1 MRRNRTVHA
10 PAAAPDAAAIW
21 VFLFY
26 LFGVLLQLIRPMS
39 IFAQLSFRG
48 TLLLASA
55 ALTVLFFL
63 AASFLGRS
71 TIPLICVGF
80 GVLMEHG
87 AASLGSMEAG
97 FSDSSILLLTLGAIM
112 ILLFF
117 VAAQKGMHLA
127 GRLYRL
133 ICAPLS
139 GQYGLDL
146 LVLTVLLILGWAG
159 TGFLYMI

>member
-10 PAAAPDAAAIW
+10 PAAAPDTSALW

-26 LFGVLLQLIRPMS
+26 LFGVLLQLIRPVS
-39 IFAQLSFRG
+39 FLDQLSFRG

-55 ALTVLFFL
+55 LLTVLFFF
-63 AASFLGRS
+63 AASFLGRF
-71 TIPLICVGF
+71 TIPLICFGF

-87 AASLGSMEAG
+87 ASSVGNMKVLFE
-97 FSDSSILLLTLGAIM
+97 DSSILLLPLGAMM

-127 GRLYRL
+127 RRLYRL
-133 ICAPLS
+133 IHAPRS

-146 LVLTVLLILGWAG
+146 LVLTVLLILWWAG
-159 TGFLYMI
+159 TGFLYAI